1 MLVLAHGS
9 MVIFMTSIS
18 SVITM
23 NITRILKIVVKIFG
37 RALLCQQCANVSAC
51 NLKIEV
57 IDRISKR
64 FTTGKALS
72 VCFPRVVAK
81 YIHFTF
87 FLFCLYFF
95 KGWKVQSFLANEG
108 DLVRSTRIWRRF
120 CPLCRHV
127 KGILSTVPAYEGS
140 WLWQLKEYS
149 CLSSLPLVVAVPFFL
164 LSILQT

>member
-81 YIHFTF
+81 NILFT
-87 FLFCLYFF
+87 LFCF
-95 KGWKVQSFLANEG
+95 VCTFLRAEKSNLFLLMKAILSVVPEFEG
-108 DLVRSTRIWRRF
+108 DFVHCAGMWR
-120 CPLCRHV
+120 
-127 KGILSTVPAYEGS
+127 A
-140 WLWQLKEYS
+140 S
-149 CLSSLPLVVAVPFFL
+149 CLQCLHMKAVGCDNTKNTPAFHHSL
-164 LSILQT
+164 